1 MKTALNYPITLA
13 FSFKKAV
20 IENGKSYM
28 NTYKIQKPITVKSEE
43 ELNEVLKQIEKKCGV
58 NVINIEYKAI

>member
-1 MKTALNYPITLA
+1 MKANLTYPVTLS

-28 NTYKIQKPITVKSEE
+28 NTYKIKGLITVASKE
-43 ELNEVLKQIEKKCGV
+43 ELTEVSNQIAKKFTV
-58 NVINIEYKAI
+58 NITNIDYDIV